1 LDVFAIGLIPTILV
15 AIGDESRL
23 PDFILNSSFYSV
35 ENLLIALVLVFF
47 FKTIYSI
54 FNQRLIIH
62 FISVKQAELTS
73 KLLKSYQRLSFLDFQ
88 NSNPN
93 ILIRNL
99 INSVPLYINQ
109 SLNAHIR
116 LLADGIICIVIVGLI
131 FFINWFVPLLVLSL
145 LGVFSLIFIY
155 LTRQS
160 IKDFGK
166 KMLDAQASMYEI
178 SRQSIEGFENIKSA
192 NLSNFFVSRFKSFAK
207 VFTSSG
213 ANYYGLIIIP
223 RQLMET
229 SFVLVLSI
237 SLFVALGI
245 GMPWVE
251 IVPIAAAI
259 AVAFIRLIAIATNLM
274 NYFNDIRFSSS
285 AQDEIYNE
293 LERINEMK
301 KDQEYFKEN
310 VYQLKASNISFQFEK
325 DRPLIKDLSFEI
337 NTGEVLGLT
346 GASGSGKSTL
356 ARILLGFIKP
366 DSGKI
371 ITNSNIDLGEKV
383 ILGSTILTQDN
394 FIFNGSIIENVALG
408 HEIENIDKERFKEAI
423 KSAGLIDFVN
433 SLKDKEKTIIGDKGQ
448 TLSVGQRQRI
458 AIARVFYSK
467 SQILLLDEPTASLDR
482 ANSNKIFD
490 SINMLKIDKIIIIIT
505 HESDFDHIFDKK
517 IEL

>member
-1 LDVFAIGLIPTILV
+1 M
-15 AIGDESRL
+15 
-23 PDFILNSSFYSV
+23 PDFILNSSFYSI
-35 ENLLIALVLVFF
+35 ENLLIALVLIFF

-62 FISVKQAELTS
+62 FISVKQTELTS
-73 KLLKSYQRLSFLDFQ
+73 KLLESYQKLNFIDFQ

-116 LLADGIICIVIVGLI
+116 LLSDGIICIVIVSLI
-131 FFINWFVPLLVLSL
+131 FFINWFIPLLVLSL
-145 LGVFSLIFIY
+145 LGAFGLIFIY

-166 KMLDAQASMYEI
+166 KMLDAQASMYEV
-178 SRQSIEGFENIKSA
+178 SRQSIEGFENIKSS
-192 NLSNFFVSRFKSFAK
+192 NLSNFFIARFKSFAK
-207 VFTSSG
+207 IFTSSG
-213 ANYYGLIIIP
+213 ANYYGLVIIP

-229 SFVLVLSI
+229 TFVLVLSI
-237 SLFVALGI
+237 SLFIAIGI
-245 GMPWVE
+245 GMSWVE

-259 AVAFIRLIAIATNLM
+259 AVAFVRLIAIATNLM
-274 NYFNDIRFSSS
+274 NYINDIRFSSS

-293 LERINEMK
+293 LERINSIE
-301 KDQEYFKEN
+301 KDQEYFSDPVNEINAK
-310 VYQLKASNISFQFEK
+310 NISFKFEK
-325 DRPLIKDLSFEI
+325 DKPLIKDLSLDLKI
-337 NTGEVLGLT
+337 GEVLGLT

-356 ARILLGFIKP
+356 GRILLGFLTP
-366 DSGKI
+366 DSGKVLV
-371 ITNSNIDLGEKV
+371 NSNKVLAEKV

-394 FIFNGSIIENVALG
+394 FIFNGSVAENIALG
-408 HEIENIDKERFKEAI
+408 SEIENIDKERFDKAV
-423 KSAGLIDFVN
+423 KSAGLEDFIN
-433 SLKDKEKTIIGDKGQ
+433 TLKDKEETIIGDKGQ
-448 TLSVGQRQRI
+448 TLSGGQKQRI

-467 SQILLLDEPTASLDR
+467 SEILLLDEPTASLDQE
-482 ANSNKIFD
+482 NSNIIFD
-490 SINMLKIDKIIIIIT
+490 SINDLKKDRMIIIIT

>member
-1 LDVFAIGLIPTILV
+1 M
-15 AIGDESRL
+15 
-23 PDFILNSSFYSV
+23 PDFILNSSFYSI
-35 ENLLIALVLVFF
+35 ENLLIALVLIFF

-62 FISVKQAELTS
+62 FISVKQTELTS
-73 KLLKSYQRLSFLDFQ
+73 KLLESYQKLKFIDFQ

-116 LLADGIICIVIVGLI
+116 LLADGIICIVIIGLI

-145 LGVFSLIFIY
+145 LCAFGLIFIY

-166 KMLDAQASMYEI
+166 KMLDAQASMYEV
-178 SRQSIEGFENIKSA
+178 SRQSIEGFENIKSS
-192 NLSNFFVSRFKSFAK
+192 NLSNFFISRFKSFAK
-207 VFTSSG
+207 IFTSSG
-213 ANYYGLIIIP
+213 ANYYGLVIIP

-229 SFVLVLSI
+229 TFVLVLSI
-237 SLFVALGI
+237 SLFIAMGI
-245 GMPWVE
+245 GMSWVE

-274 NYFNDIRFSSS
+274 NYINDIRFSSS

-293 LERINEMK
+293 LERINAIEN
-301 KDQEYFKEN
+301 DQEYFSDRVDEIN
-310 VYQLKASNISFQFEK
+310 VKNISFQFEK
-325 DRPLIKDLSFEI
+325 DKLLIKDLSFDLKI
-337 NTGEVLGLT
+337 GEVLGLT
-346 GASGSGKSTL
+346 GVSGSGKSTL
-356 ARILLGFIKP
+356 GRILLGFLSP
-366 DSGKI
+366 DSGKVLI
-371 ITNSNIDLGEKV
+371 NSNKVLGERV

-394 FIFNGSIIENVALG
+394 FIFNGSVAENIALG
-408 HEIENIDKERFKEAI
+408 SEIENIDKERFDKAV
-423 KSAGLIDFVN
+423 KSAGLVDFIN
-433 SLKDKEKTIIGDKGQ
+433 SLKDKEETIIGDKGQ
-448 TLSVGQRQRI
+448 TLSGGQKQRI

-467 SQILLLDEPTASLDR
+467 SKILLLDEPTASLDQD
-482 ANSNKIFD
+482 NSNKIFD
-490 SINMLKIDKIIIIIT
+490 SINYLKKDRMIIIIT

>member
-1 LDVFAIGLIPTILV
+1 
-15 AIGDESRL
+15 L
-23 PDFILNSSFYSV
+23 PDFILNSSFYSI
-35 ENLLIALVLVFF
+35 ENLLIALVLIFF

-62 FISVKQAELTS
+62 FISVKQTELTS
-73 KLLKSYQRLSFLDFQ
+73 KLLESYQKLKFIDFQ

-116 LLADGIICIVIVGLI
+116 LLADGIICIVIIGLI

-145 LGVFSLIFIY
+145 LCAFGLIFIY

-166 KMLDAQASMYEI
+166 KMLDAQASMYEV
-178 SRQSIEGFENIKSA
+178 SRQSIEGFENIKSS
-192 NLSNFFVSRFKSFAK
+192 NLSNFFISRFKSFAK
-207 VFTSSG
+207 NFTRSG

-223 RQLMET
+223 RQMMET
-229 SFVLVLSI
+229 TFVLVLSI
-237 SLFVALGI
+237 SLFIAMGI
-245 GMPWVE
+245 GMSWVE

-274 NYFNDIRFSSS
+274 NYINDIRFSSS

-293 LERINEMK
+293 LERINAIEN
-301 KDQEYFKEN
+301 DQEYFSDRVDEIN
-310 VYQLKASNISFQFEK
+310 VKNISFQFEK
-325 DRPLIKDLSFEI
+325 DKLLIKDLSFDLKI
-337 NTGEVLGLT
+337 GEVLGLT
-346 GASGSGKSTL
+346 GVSGSGKSTL
-356 ARILLGFIKP
+356 GRILLGFLSP
-366 DSGKI
+366 DSGKVLI
-371 ITNSNIDLGEKV
+371 NSNKVLGERV

-394 FIFNGSIIENVALG
+394 FIFNGSVAENIALG
-408 HEIENIDKERFKEAI
+408 SEIENIDKERFDKAV
-423 KSAGLIDFVN
+423 KSAGLVDFIN
-433 SLKDKEKTIIGDKGQ
+433 SLKDKEETIIGDKGQ
-448 TLSVGQRQRI
+448 TLSGGQKQRI

-467 SQILLLDEPTASLDR
+467 SKILLLDEPTASLDQD
-482 ANSNKIFD
+482 NSNKIFD
-490 SINMLKIDKIIIIIT
+490 SINYLKKDRMIIIIT

>member
-1 LDVFAIGLIPTILV
+1 M
-15 AIGDESRL
+15 
-23 PDFILNSSFYSV
+23 PDFILNSSFYSI
-35 ENLLIALVLVFF
+35 ENLLIALVLIFF

-62 FISVKQAELTS
+62 FISVKQTELTS
-73 KLLKSYQRLSFLDFQ
+73 KLLESYQKLNFIDFQ

-109 SLNAHIR
+109 SLNAHMR

-145 LGVFSLIFIY
+145 LGAFGLIFIY
-155 LTRQS
+155 FTRQS

-166 KMLDAQASMYEI
+166 KMLDAQASMYEV
-178 SRQSIEGFENIKSA
+178 SRQSIEGFENIKSS
-192 NLSNFFVSRFKSFAK
+192 NLSNFFISRFKSFAK
-207 VFTSSG
+207 IFTSSG

-229 SFVLVLSI
+229 TFVLVLSI
-237 SLFVALGI
+237 SLFIAIGI
-245 GMPWVE
+245 GMSWVE

-274 NYFNDIRFSSS
+274 NYINDIRFSSS

-293 LERINEMK
+293 LERINTIE
-301 KDQEYFKEN
+301 KDQEYFSDLVSEIN
-310 VYQLKASNISFQFEK
+310 VKNISFQFEK
-325 DRPLIKDLSFEI
+325 DKPLIKDLSFDLK
-337 NTGEVLGLT
+337 TGEVLGLT
-346 GASGSGKSTL
+346 GVSGSGKSTL
-356 ARILLGFIKP
+356 GRILLGFLTP
-366 DSGKI
+366 DSGKVLI
-371 ITNSNIDLGEKV
+371 NSNKVLGERV

-394 FIFNGSIIENVALG
+394 FIFNGSVAENIALG
-408 HEIENIDKERFKEAI
+408 SEIENIDKERFDKAVE
-423 KSAGLIDFVN
+423 SAGLVDFIN

-448 TLSVGQRQRI
+448 TLSGGQKQRI

-467 SQILLLDEPTASLDR
+467 STILLLDEPTASLDQD
-482 ANSNKIFD
+482 NSNKIFD
-490 SINMLKIDKIIIIIT
+490 SINYLKKNRMIIIIT

>member
-1 LDVFAIGLIPTILV
+1 M
-15 AIGDESRL
+15 
-23 PDFILNSSFYSV
+23 PDFILNSSFYSI
-35 ENLLIALVLVFF
+35 ENLLIALVLIFF

-62 FISVKQAELTS
+62 FISVKQTELTS
-73 KLLKSYQRLSFLDFQ
+73 KLLESYQKLKFIDFQ

-145 LGVFSLIFIY
+145 LCAFGLIFIY

-166 KMLDAQASMYEI
+166 KMLDAQASMYEV
-178 SRQSIEGFENIKSA
+178 SRQSIEGFENIKSS
-192 NLSNFFVSRFKSFAK
+192 NLSNFFISRFKSFAK
-207 VFTSSG
+207 IFTSSG
-213 ANYYGLIIIP
+213 ANYYGLVIIP

-229 SFVLVLSI
+229 TFVLVLSI
-237 SLFVALGI
+237 SLFIAMGI
-245 GMPWVE
+245 GMSWVE

-274 NYFNDIRFSSS
+274 NYINDIRFSSS

-293 LERINEMK
+293 LERINAIEN
-301 KDQEYFKEN
+301 DQEYFSDRVDEIN
-310 VYQLKASNISFQFEK
+310 VKNISFQFEK
-325 DRPLIKDLSFEI
+325 DKLLIKDLSFDLKI
-337 NTGEVLGLT
+337 GEVLGLT
-346 GASGSGKSTL
+346 GVSGSGKSTL
-356 ARILLGFIKP
+356 GRILLGFLSP
-366 DSGKI
+366 DSGKVLI
-371 ITNSNIDLGEKV
+371 NSNKVLGERV

-394 FIFNGSIIENVALG
+394 FIFNGSVAENIALG
-408 HEIENIDKERFKEAI
+408 SEIENIDKERFDKAV
-423 KSAGLIDFVN
+423 KSAGLVDFIN
-433 SLKDKEKTIIGDKGQ
+433 SLKDKEETIIGDKGQ
-448 TLSVGQRQRI
+448 TLSGGQKQRI

-467 SQILLLDEPTASLDR
+467 SKILLLDEPTASLDQD
-482 ANSNKIFD
+482 NSNKIFD
-490 SINMLKIDKIIIIIT
+490 SINYLKKDRMIIIIT

>member
-1 LDVFAIGLIPTILV
+1 M
-15 AIGDESRL
+15 
-23 PDFILNSSFYSV
+23 PDFILNSSFYSI
-35 ENLLIALVLVFF
+35 ENLLIALVLIFF

-62 FISVKQAELTS
+62 FISVKQTELTS
-73 KLLKSYQRLSFLDFQ
+73 KLLESYQKLKFIDFQ

-145 LGVFSLIFIY
+145 LGVFSLLFIY

-166 KMLDAQASMYEI
+166 KMLDAQASMYEV
-178 SRQSIEGFENIKSA
+178 SRQSIEGFENIKSS
-192 NLSNFFVSRFKSFAK
+192 NLSNFFISRFKSFAK
-207 VFTSSG
+207 IFTSSG
-213 ANYYGLIIIP
+213 ANYYGLVIIP

-229 SFVLVLSI
+229 TFVLVLSI
-237 SLFVALGI
+237 SLFIAMGI
-245 GMPWVE
+245 GMSWVD

-259 AVAFIRLIAIATNLM
+259 AVAFIRLIAIVTNLM
-274 NYFNDIRFSSS
+274 NYINDIRFSSS

-293 LERINEMK
+293 LERINAIEN
-301 KDQEYFKEN
+301 DQEYFSDRVDEIN
-310 VYQLKASNISFQFEK
+310 VKNISFQFEK
-325 DRPLIKDLSFEI
+325 DKLLIKDLSFDLKI
-337 NTGEVLGLT
+337 GEVLGLT
-346 GASGSGKSTL
+346 GVSGSGKSTL
-356 ARILLGFIKP
+356 GRILLGFLSP
-366 DSGKI
+366 DSGKVLI
-371 ITNSNIDLGEKV
+371 NSNKVLGERV

-394 FIFNGSIIENVALG
+394 FIFNGSVAENIALG
-408 HEIENIDKERFKEAI
+408 SEIENIDKERFDKAV
-423 KSAGLIDFVN
+423 KSAGLVDFIN
-433 SLKDKEKTIIGDKGQ
+433 SLKDKEETIIGDKGQ
-448 TLSVGQRQRI
+448 TLSGGQKQRI

-467 SQILLLDEPTASLDR
+467 SKILLLDEPTASLDQD
-482 ANSNKIFD
+482 NSNKIFD
-490 SINMLKIDKIIIIIT
+490 SINYLKKDRMIIIIT